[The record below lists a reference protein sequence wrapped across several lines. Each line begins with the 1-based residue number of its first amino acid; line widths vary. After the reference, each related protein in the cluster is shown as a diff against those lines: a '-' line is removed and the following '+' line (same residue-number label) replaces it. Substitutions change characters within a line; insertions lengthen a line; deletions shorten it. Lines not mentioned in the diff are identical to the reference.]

1 MNIGFVV
8 KDLGNSEVYYD
19 LIKEIGQRSEQTNKI
34 NSCIF
39 FQNLVPNLMIP
50 YCMTMNIT
58 GLSNFMGH
66 AVAID
71 LESALILDSN
81 ISNTTN
87 WIYIT
92 NLEWLNSILNFEIC
106 SKMLENFKIVAR
118 SESHKKNI
126 QNFTGRDDIYIAK
139 DISELYTCLT
149 S

>member
-8 KDLGNSEVYYD
+8 KDLGNSEVSYD
-19 LIKEIGQRSEQTNKI
+19 LIKQIGEKSEQTNTI
-34 NSCIF
+34 SSYIF

-58 GLSNFMGH
+58 GLSNFTGH

-71 LESALILDSN
+71 LEPALILDNN

-106 SKMLENFKIVAR
+106 SKILENFKIVAR
-118 SESHKKNI
+118 SESHKKI
-126 QNFTGRDDIYIAK
+126 IRNFTGRDDIYIAK